1 MSRVPINQI
10 KMNHTFNN
18 NGLIA
23 DFMGK
28 PRHQEYKSHF
38 RVDNED
44 GSVGMIHAEEFK
56 YHTSWDWL
64 MPVVQKCYNEESE
77 EMNNLGATADI
88 SMYLTD
94 VDISGTYKAVVVF
107 IEGLSVKSVEADTKA
122 VDESFFAGFCHA
134 LEYVKREIE
143 NVDEVEVDVEQ
154 DSGNLT
160 ISGTINIEL
169 GQHLDADNMI
179 DDIMRKYERDTT
191 KDGTPNTQDK

>member
-1 MSRVPINQI
+1 
-10 KMNHTFNN
+10 MNHTFDN

-38 RVDNED
+38 KVDNED
-44 GSVGMIHAEEFK
+44 GSIGMIHAEEFK

-64 MPVVQKCYNEESE
+64 MPVVQKCFY
-77 EMNNLGATADI
+77 GTAVQ
-88 SMYLTD
+88 
-94 VDISGTYKAVVVF
+94 VDDNKDNFFTIKNSLPDMDATYKAVVEF
-107 IEGLSVKSVEADTKA
+107 IEGLSVEPNTEAI
-122 VDESFFAGFCHA
+122 DEAFFAGFCHA
-134 LEYVKREIE
+134 LEYAKREIE
-143 NVDEVEVDVEQ
+143 NADDIDVEI
-154 DSGNLT
+154 DEYAGDLT

-191 KDGTPNTQDK
+191 KDGSNV

>member
-154 DSGNLT
+154 DSGNLN
-160 ISGTINIEL
+160 ISGTINIDL

-191 KDGTPNTQDK
+191 KDGSNV

>member
-1 MSRVPINQI
+1 
-10 KMNHTFNN
+10 MNHTFNN

-107 IEGLSVKSVEADTKA
+107 IESLSVKSVEPDTKA
-122 VDESFFAGFCHA
+122 D
-134 LEYVKREIE
+134 
-143 NVDEVEVDVEQ
+143 
-154 DSGNLT
+154 
-160 ISGTINIEL
+160 
-169 GQHLDADNMI
+169 
-179 DDIMRKYERDTT
+179 
-191 KDGTPNTQDK
+191 